1 MCSFTFQAN
10 NFVLQNKN
18 SFSLKECFQLVE
30 SVEMI
35 NSSMKFT
42 MRDFPIESYKWPML
56 DAVRCSRSRSLEA
69 TLKSSSGDFD
79 QLPSTAE
86 VGFRSSSI
94 DRLMPTLFK
103 MSDDKKTEDMPSVV
117 FTQVSNMKRKD
128 FATITANICLKC
140 LMLSSF
146 SYDLFDVV
154 T

>member
-56 DAVRCSRSRSLEA
+56 DAVSRSQPRSLEA
-69 TLKSSSGDFD
+69 TLKSSSGDFT
-79 QLPSTAE
+79 QPPSATE
-86 VGFRSSSI
+86 VGFRFSST
-94 DRLMPTLFK
+94 DR
-103 MSDDKKTEDMPSVV
+103 
-117 FTQVSNMKRKD
+117 
-128 FATITANICLKC
+128 
-140 LMLSSF
+140 SF
-146 SYDLFDVV
+146 FV
-154 T
+154 